1 MAEYLPA
8 IMSAALILFW
18 IIIWIMDGGI
28 KGVLIM
34 LAEHAFIPFVLFAIL
49 SLIFGYRV
57 LSFVF
62 ALLAGG
68 IYIFL
73 NKE

>member
-1 MAEYLPA
+1 MTEYIPVILYGA
-8 IMSAALILFW
+8 FILFW
-18 IIIWIMDGGI
+18 IIIWMIDCGI
-28 KGVLIM
+28 KNAIIM

-49 SLIFGYRV
+49 SLIYGFKE
-57 LSFVF
+57 LSLVF